1 MLPTE
6 TQTEHTAVSTE
17 AGLAALATDDLSSV
31 AERMDIVRWLIGV
44 MMIGQAFELRAS
56 ALEIYQ
62 SVVTLTDDIDS
73 LHMCLAFSTAL
84 NGDGNY
90 AKELSLEGF
99 DDCPNADHLNLAMA
113 YTLKMIGDSEWRSFA
128 DKVISGSSNE
138 QLRRSAQRM
147 LMPN

>member
-6 TQTEHTAVSTE
+6 TQTEHSAVSTE
-17 AGLAALATDDLSSV
+17 AGLAALATGDLNAV
-31 AERMDIVRWLIGV
+31 AERMDSVRWLIGV

-113 YTLKMIGDSEWRSFA
+113 YTLKMIGDSGWRSFA
-128 DKVISGSSNE
+128 DKVIASSSNE
-138 QLRRSAQRM
+138 QLCSSAQLM
-147 LMPN
+147 LKPH